1 MGTWLSLTQKWP
13 QKERDRRIGEGRG
26 EGERGGKERERE
38 NTFSMCTQP
47 SRQDTYSAWGP
58 GGWRSGKLSDVD
70 TAEKEGLRSRQ
81 QRGQSIEKNQKGPKL
96 G

>member
-38 NTFSMCTQP
+38 NTFSMCT
-47 SRQDTYSAWGP
+47 
-58 GGWRSGKLSDVD
+58 
-70 TAEKEGLRSRQ
+70 
-81 QRGQSIEKNQKGPKL
+81 
-96 G
+96 